1 MLKGKITR
9 SVAANLILIAI
20 ACIFP
25 VFFLGQSYIFT
36 VINFILIYVIA
47 SSGLDLMFGYSG
59 QISLGHAGFYA
70 IGAYGSALLSLK
82 LGIPAIITMFLGAII
97 ATIVGVIL
105 AYPASKLKY
114 HFLSLTTIAFGE
126 IIYLL
131 LVNSPGNITEGFT
144 GLYGIPMVTLFG
156 FKFKSS
162 LSYFYLL
169 LFFTIIFMFVKHRIV
184 KSKMGRAFI
193 AIRDNTAAA
202 NGMGINVT
210 RYRVIAFGISAFYT
224 AFAGAL
230 YAHFIRFISPE
241 TFTSDACSVPL
252 LTMVLFGGLAS
263 QWGPVIGAVVVTLLK
278 ELLQVTGSYQMI
290 IYSVFIVVVLL
301 FMPKGIISF
310 VNEFIQKRTYR
321 KELKSHAEN

>member
-1 MLKGKITR
+1 MLKGNIHR
-9 SVAANLILIAI
+9 SVAVNLILIAA

-36 VINFILIYVIA
+36 VLNFILIYVIA

-82 LGIPAIITMFLGAII
+82 LGIPGIFSMFLGAVI
-97 ATIVGVIL
+97 ATVVGVVL

-126 IIYLL
+126 IVYLL

-144 GLYGIPMVTLFG
+144 GLYGIPVISLFG
-156 FKFKSS
+156 FRFKSS
-162 LSYFYLL
+162 ISYFYLL
-169 LFFTIIFMFVKHRIV
+169 LFFTVLFMFVKTRIV
-184 KSKMGRAFI
+184 NSKMGRAFI

-263 QWGPVIGAVVVTLLK
+263 QWGPVVGAVVVTLLK
-278 ELLQVTGSYQMI
+278 EALQVTGSYQMI

-310 VNEFIQKRTYR
+310 LHEFKQKHTYR
-321 KELKSHAEN
+321 KELKNRAEN